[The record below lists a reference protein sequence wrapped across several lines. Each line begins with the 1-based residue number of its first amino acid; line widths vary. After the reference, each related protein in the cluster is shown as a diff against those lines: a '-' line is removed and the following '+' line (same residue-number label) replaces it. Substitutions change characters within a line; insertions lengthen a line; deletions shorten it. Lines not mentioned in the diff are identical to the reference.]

1 MEFISLT
8 QIFSNEIQITN
19 ENRKIVG
26 CICFAVSGKLYNERN
41 VGLRI
46 GKTSTSLVKSKW

>member
-1 MEFISLT
+1 MI
-8 QIFSNEIQITN
+8 
-19 ENRKIVG
+19 
-26 CICFAVSGKLYNERN
+26 SGKLYNERN